1 MSKKIKLSNNNQ
13 TETTISAV
21 DGSNQR
27 AGSEHT
33 SPAVSTI
40 SVGTANSASSAEPQ
54 ITSPRESDSII
65 GESVQADSVRSTR
78 PSAGQDPKPIPQAV
92 AAAPNLSY
100 DPRRSI
106 NRLQI
111 ISGLIAILVVVTLCG
126 LQLYIQ
132 SKLNSQDTVD
142 AQSKALVIE
151 VGQRAILPD
160 AEKPTISTVVDTD
173 KLNQSFLLNAHNG
186 DKVLLYF
193 RAGKAI
199 VYRPST
205 RQIVNIGPLSQ
216 PTAKLFLR
224 NGTPRP
230 IIAPSIRD
238 KIGQSSGYTI
248 VSQDVAVKRNYA
260 HTLVIDI
267 SGTRPDL
274 ATRIARLIGGQVS
287 SLPVDESSPD
297 ADFMIISG
305 TDAN

>member
-1 MSKKIKLSNNNQ
+1 MSKKAKLSTNNQ
-13 TETTISAV
+13 TKITILVA

-33 SPAVSTI
+33 IAAVSTI
-40 SVGTANSASSAEPQ
+40 SAGTANSASSAEPQ
-54 ITSPRESDSII
+54 ITSLSESNSSIA
-65 GESVQADSVRSTR
+65 ESVQADSVRSSR
-78 PSAGQDPKPIPQAV
+78 PGASQEPKLVPRAV
-92 AAAPNLSY
+92 ATVPDSPY
-100 DPRRSI
+100 DPRRPA

-111 ISGLIAILVVVTLCG
+111 ILGLIAIVVVVILCG

-132 SKLNSQDTVD
+132 SKLNSRDAVD
-142 AQSKALVIE
+142 AQSKALVNE

-160 AEKPTISTVVDTD
+160 AEKPSISTVVDTD

-287 SLPVDESSPD
+287 SLPVDESPPD